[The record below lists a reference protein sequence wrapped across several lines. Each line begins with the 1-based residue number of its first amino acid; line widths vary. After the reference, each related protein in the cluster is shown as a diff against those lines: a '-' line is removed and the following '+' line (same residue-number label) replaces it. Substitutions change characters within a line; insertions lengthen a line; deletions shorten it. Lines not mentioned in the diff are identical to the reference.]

1 MEREVQ
7 EVLGPL
13 GIDQAVSRRVSGA
26 LLKVESEYCPPSPS
40 HSGSEES
47 FMKGLVRKLARSSKG
62 GDVEADRLK
71 LGSTDVGM
79 TAFLLKF
86 GEGLEDVPTSR
97 LWVSD
102 AMLLYHRSLC
112 CELLADQ
119 RHNHRRRLRHRRHNP
134 YHPVLL
140 HSESSNGSF
149 LVNWRYSDCPDSLW
163 LLQDLLLWRQDRSQ
177 GLHKERFVYF
187 GQSL

>member
-40 HSGSEES
+40 NSGPEES

-102 AMLLYHRSLC
+102 PMLLCLRGLCHVFACRS
-112 CELLADQ
+112 A
-119 RHNHRRRLRHRRHNP
+119 P
-134 YHPVLL
+134 
-140 HSESSNGSF
+140 
-149 LVNWRYSDCPDSLW
+149 
-163 LLQDLLLWRQDRSQ
+163 
-177 GLHKERFVYF
+177 
-187 GQSL
+187 